1 MNAPPISMN
10 PISMSFGNPPNS
22 QSNNTSPFASFEN
35 NGYPKLWDS
44 YTISPNGWAQLFVTA
59 GSPPSSIGYNN
70 EYLPLL

>member
-35 NGYPKLWDS
+35 AGEIFGNNHNGNLNQNQDKD
-44 YTISPNGWAQLFVTA
+44 
-59 GSPPSSIGYNN
+59 NN
-70 EYLPLL
+70 F

>member
-35 NGYPKLWDS
+35 AGEIFGNNHNGNSNQNQDKD
-44 YTISPNGWAQLFVTA
+44 
-59 GSPPSSIGYNN
+59 NN
-70 EYLPLL
+70 V